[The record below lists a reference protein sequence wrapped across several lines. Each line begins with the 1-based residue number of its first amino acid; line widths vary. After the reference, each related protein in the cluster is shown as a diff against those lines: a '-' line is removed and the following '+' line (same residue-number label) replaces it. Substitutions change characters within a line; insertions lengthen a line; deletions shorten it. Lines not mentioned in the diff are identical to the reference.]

1 MKEKRIV
8 RERSKTMCELGY
20 CVYDEPYL
28 MDGVISIPTCEECPH
43 WVPTSGQ
50 EWKTIMEDRP

>member
-1 MKEKRIV
+1 
-8 RERSKTMCELGY
+8 MCELGC

-28 MDGVISIPTCEECPH
+28 MDGVISIPICEECPH